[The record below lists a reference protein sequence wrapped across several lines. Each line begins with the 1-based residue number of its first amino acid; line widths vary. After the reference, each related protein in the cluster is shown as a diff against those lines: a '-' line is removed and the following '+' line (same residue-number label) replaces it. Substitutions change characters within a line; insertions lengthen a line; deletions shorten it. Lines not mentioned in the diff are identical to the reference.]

1 MQEGIDVEMRKVSF
15 LLFLIQLMVCSSPS
29 PSFMRA
35 SPVFHAMPFF
45 FAFLI
50 LLSLLRQMKIEGA
63 HLRLIMAPRQVQNA
77 LHTGWLEV
85 EYTAETSASRQTSA
99 NLSDL
104 QFNISL
110 NYCV

>member
-1 MQEGIDVEMRKVSF
+1 MQEEGIDVEMRKVSF
-15 LLFLIQLMVCSSPS
+15 LPFSWSAPPPISHLCEPLQH
-29 PSFMRA
+29 FMQCL
-35 SPVFHAMPFF
+35 FF

-85 EYTAETSASRQTSA
+85 EYTVETSASRQTSA